1 MSEQPT
7 PEVAP
12 AVGPVIRVR
21 GLTKAFPGVQAL
33 SAVDFD
39 VVPGEVHALVG
50 ENGAGKSTLIKIL
63 AGVHPQDD
71 GTVEIT
77 GSEVH
82 ITSPH
87 QATALGL
94 GFIHQDL
101 NVVPGFSSYENMT
114 LGLNNR
120 RIAGVLVD
128 WRDMRRR
135 VRAMAE
141 RLQLDFD
148 LGVPMRSLSQA
159 QAQLVAI
166 GRVLMLDARVVTM
179 DEPTAALS
187 GAEVLKLYEVIRDL
201 TSHGVSVVYVS
212 HRLEEVFELAD
223 RITVLK
229 DGEKVGTF
237 QRGEIRDKRHLASL
251 IIGHE
256 ARNWVKDVA
265 DDRGEVRLEATH
277 LTWGRAVRDASL
289 TLHAGEIVGLGGLVG
304 AGRSELAHLL
314 FGAEKPDAGEIVV
327 KGKRLVAAPKAGIR
341 AGIALLPEDRRHQA
355 AVPTMTV
362 RENAT
367 LSSLLRY
374 LTGPFIHRP
383 RERKSVMD
391 MVRALDIKVANID
404 RPMRNLSGGN
414 QQKVVIGKWI
424 DTGADVYIFDEPTQG
439 VDVGA
444 KAEIHR
450 IIQQLAHDGAAVLFI
465 SSDLE
470 EVTGIAHRVL
480 VMREGSIVAELDG
493 LEATPERILEH
504 CYAAHATHAT

>member
-1 MSEQPT
+1 MSGGGSSEL
-7 PEVAP
+7 A
-12 AVGPVIRVR
+12 PVIRIR
-21 GLTKAFPGVQAL
+21 GLTKAFPGVLAL
-33 SAVDFD
+33 NDVDFD

-63 AGVHPQDD
+63 AGVHPQDS
-71 GTVEIT
+71 GTVEIE
-77 GSEVH
+77 GLAVH
-82 ITSPH
+82 IASPH
-87 QATALGL
+87 HATALGL

-101 NVVPGFSSYENMT
+101 NVVPEFSSYENMT
-114 LGLNNR
+114 LGLDNR

-135 VRAMAE
+135 VQAMAE

-148 LGVPMRSLSQA
+148 LSVPMRSLSQA

-187 GAEVLKLYEVIRDL
+187 GAEVHKLYEVIRDL
-201 TSHGVSVVYVS
+201 RSHGVSVVYVS

-229 DGEKVGTF
+229 DGEQVGTF
-237 QRGEIRDKRHLASL
+237 QRGEIRDKQHLASL

-256 ARNWVKDVA
+256 ARDWVKDVA
-265 DDRGEVRLEATH
+265 DARGEVRLEASH
-277 LTWGRAVRDASL
+277 LSWGRAVRDASL

-341 AGIALLPEDRRHQA
+341 AGMALLPEDRRRQA

-367 LSSLLRY
+367 LSSLLQY

-383 RERKSVMD
+383 RERASVME

-424 DTGADVYIFDEPTQG
+424 DTGADIYIFDEPTQG

-504 CYAAHATHAT
+504 CYATHAA